1 MQRLAMFRLATPLKS
16 LMAMITRAEP
26 WHDLDE
32 DYLAQ
37 AVDLKDLECRMR
49 QLDERS
55 RNTFDGIRFGLYP
68 R

>member
-1 MQRLAMFRLATPLKS
+1 MLRQIKPLKS
-16 LMAMITRAEP
+16 LLDLILRTEP

-37 AVDLKDLECRMR
+37 SVDIKDLECRMR
-49 QLDERS
+49 QLDERG
-55 RNTFDGIRFGLYP
+55 RTTFDGIRFGLYP

>member
-1 MQRLAMFRLATPLKS
+1 MFRLFQPLKA
-16 LMAMITRAEP
+16 LLQQITRAEP

-32 DYLAQ
+32 AFLAQ
-37 AVDLKDLECRMR
+37 SVDIKDLECRMR